1 MKKSNKMKKR
11 LSFRKLILLFLSAFL
26 CYSYVGF
33 ESKSTSLKEND
44 PFAYLPTST
53 TKQVIKHSYYALSYN
68 EKHEQAEW
76 VSYFLRSENEGI
88 GHFKRPRFIN
98 DPKVTTESAASDNYK
113 KSGYDRGHLCAAA
126 DMRFSKGAFDETFF
140 TSNIAP
146 QKHNFNDGIWKK
158 LEEKS
163 RYWATKY
170 NGIYV
175 VTGGILH
182 KGLPTI
188 GSEKVGIPN
197 YFYKILFCKYQGKN
211 KMVAFL
217 MPSVKSKEPIYK
229 FVVSVDVIEKIT
241 GIDFFPQLNDA
252 IENDLERKSDYKA
265 WAF

>member
-1 MKKSNKMKKR
+1 MNEGFKYRKVLFLGLTIFLLISF
-11 LSFRKLILLFLSAFL
+11 LSFT
-26 CYSYVGF
+26 
-33 ESKSTSLKEND
+33 SKSVTFQEND

-68 EKHEQAEW
+68 EKYEQAEW
-76 VSYFLRSENEGI
+76 VSYFLRSQNEGI
-88 GHFKRPRFIN
+88 GHYKRPRFIN
-98 DPKVTTESAASDNYK
+98 DPKVTTESADTDNYK

-126 DMRFSKGAFDETFF
+126 DMRFSKTAYDETFY
-140 TSNIAP
+140 TSNISP
-146 QKHNFNDGIWKK
+146 QKHNFNGGIWKL

-188 GSEKVGIPN
+188 GSEKVAIPN
-197 YFYKILFCKYQGKN
+197 YFYKILYCNFKGKN

-217 MPSVKSKEPIYK
+217 MPSVKSKDPLYK
-229 FVVSVDVIEKIT
+229 FVVSVDSVEKMT

-252 IENDLERKSDYKA
+252 IEKELESKSDYKA

>member
-1 MKKSNKMKKR
+1 MG
-11 LSFRKLILLFLSAFL
+11 LSFCRILILFLSFFL
-26 CYSYVGF
+26 FSSSIGF
-33 ESKSTSLKEND
+33 TFKTSSFQEQN
-44 PFAYLPTST
+44 PFAYIPTST
-53 TKQVIKHSYYALSYN
+53 TNQIIKHRYYALSYN
-68 EKHEQAEW
+68 EKYEQAEW

-98 DPKVTTESAASDNYK
+98 DPKVSTESAASDNYK

-126 DMRFSKGAFDETFF
+126 DMGFSKSAYDETFF
-140 TSNIAP
+140 TSNVAP
-146 QKHNFNDGIWKK
+146 QKHNFNDGIWKR

-175 VTGGILH
+175 VTGGILQ

-188 GSEKVGIPN
+188 GFEKVAIPN
-197 YFYKILFCKYQGKN
+197 YFYKILYCNYQGKN

-217 MPSVKSKEPIYK
+217 IPSVKSKEPLYK
-229 FVVSVDVIEKIT
+229 FVVSVDSIEKMT
-241 GIDFFPQLNDA
+241 GIDFFPQLDDTD
-252 IENDLERKSDYKA
+252 EKELERKSDYKA

>member
-1 MKKSNKMKKR
+1 MKKAIPFFYISVLVFSSFLLCSN
-11 LSFRKLILLFLSAFL
+11 LS
-26 CYSYVGF
+26 YN
-33 ESKSTSLKEND
+33 SKSTSLQENN

-53 TKQVIKHSYYALSYN
+53 TNQVIKHSFYALSYN
-68 EKHEQAEW
+68 EKFEQAEW

-98 DPKVTTESAASDNYK
+98 DPKVSTQSADSDNYI

-126 DMRFSKGAFDETFF
+126 DMRFSKSAYEETFY

-146 QKHNFNDGIWKK
+146 QKHNFNDGIWKQ
-158 LEEKS
+158 LEEKA

-175 VTGGILH
+175 VTGGILQ

-188 GSEKVGIPN
+188 GSEKVAIPF
-197 YFYKILFCKYQGKN
+197 YFYKILYCNFQGKN
-211 KMVAFL
+211 KMIAFML
-217 MPSVKSKEPIYK
+217 PSVKSKEPLYK
-229 FVVSVDVIEKIT
+229 FVVSVDSIEKIT

-252 IENDLERKSDYKA
+252 IENDLESKSDYKV

>member
-1 MKKSNKMKKR
+1 MKKGFAYR
-11 LSFRKLILLFLSAFL
+11 QILFLSLSVFIFT
-26 CYSYVGF
+26 SFVSF
-33 ESKSTSLKEND
+33 TSKSATLQNNN

-68 EKHEQAEW
+68 EKYEQAEW
-76 VSYFLRSENEGI
+76 VSYFLRSQNEGI
-88 GHFKRPRFIN
+88 GHYKRPRFIN
-98 DPKVTTESAASDNYK
+98 DPKVTTESADTDNYK

-126 DMRFSKGAFDETFF
+126 DMRFSKTAYDETFY
-140 TSNIAP
+140 TSNISP
-146 QKHNFNDGIWKK
+146 QKHNFNGGIWKL

-188 GSEKVGIPN
+188 GSEKVAIPN
-197 YFYKILFCKYQGKN
+197 YFYKILYCNFKGKN

-217 MPSVKSKEPIYK
+217 MPSVKSKDPLYK
-229 FVVSVDVIEKIT
+229 FVVSVDSVEKMT

-252 IENDLERKSDYKA
+252 IEKELESKSDYKA

>member
-1 MKKSNKMKKR
+1 MKNIVSNR
-11 LSFRKLILLFLSAFL
+11 LIILLLSVFLFS
-26 CYSYVGF
+26 SYVDF
-33 ESKSTSLKEND
+33 ESKKTSIQEVN

-53 TKQVIKHSYYALSYN
+53 TKQVIKHNYFALSYN
-68 EKHEQAEW
+68 EKYEQAEW

-98 DPKVTTESAASDNYK
+98 DPKITSESADSDNYK

-126 DMRFSKGAFDETFF
+126 DMRFSKSAFDETFF
-140 TSNIAP
+140 TSNISP
-146 QKHNFNDGIWKK
+146 QKHNFNDGIWKQ

-175 VTGGILH
+175 VTGGILQN
-182 KGLPTI
+182 GLPTI
-188 GSEKVGIPN
+188 GSERVAIPN
-197 YFYKILFCKYQGKN
+197 YFYKILFCNYQGKN

-229 FVVSVDVIEKIT
+229 FVVSVDAIEKMT

-252 IENDLERKSDYKA
+252 IENDLERKCDYKA

>member
-1 MKKSNKMKKR
+1 MKKR
-11 LSFRKLILLFLSAFL
+11 GSFSQLLLLLLAAFF
-26 CYSYVGF
+26 CCSYVGF
-33 ESKSTSLKEND
+33 ESISTSLQEHN

-53 TKQVIKHSYYALSYN
+53 TNQVIKHHYFALSYN
-68 EKHEQAEW
+68 EKYEQAEW
-76 VSYFLRSENEGI
+76 VSYFLRSENEGV

-126 DMRFSKGAFDETFF
+126 DMRFSKSAYDETFF

-146 QKHNFNDGIWKK
+146 QKHNFNDGIWKQ

-175 VTGGILH
+175 VTGGILQ

-188 GSEKVGIPN
+188 GSEKVAIPN
-197 YFYKILFCKYQGKN
+197 YFYKILFCNYQGKN

-217 MPSVKSKEPIYK
+217 IPSVKSKEPLYK
-229 FVVSVDVIEKIT
+229 FVVSVDTVEKMT
-241 GIDFFPQLNDA
+241 GIDFFPQLNDN
-252 IENDLERKSDYKA
+252 IENELERKNDFKS

>member
-1 MKKSNKMKKR
+1 MNEGFKYRKVLFLGLTIFLLISF
-11 LSFRKLILLFLSAFL
+11 LSFT
-26 CYSYVGF
+26 
-33 ESKSTSLKEND
+33 SKSVTFQVND

-53 TKQVIKHSYYALSYN
+53 TKQVIKHSYFALSYN
-68 EKHEQAEW
+68 EKYEQAEW
-76 VSYFLRSENEGI
+76 VSYFLRSQNEGI
-88 GHFKRPRFIN
+88 GHYKRPRFIN
-98 DPKVTTESAASDNYK
+98 DPKVTTESADTDNYK

-126 DMRFSKGAFDETFF
+126 DMRFSKTAYDETFY
-140 TSNIAP
+140 TSNISP
-146 QKHNFNDGIWKK
+146 QKHNFNGGIWKL

-175 VTGGILH
+175 VTGGILQ

-188 GSEKVGIPN
+188 GSEKVAIPN
-197 YFYKILFCKYQGKN
+197 YFYKILYCNFKGKN

-217 MPSVKSKEPIYK
+217 MPSVKSKDPLYK
-229 FVVSVDVIEKIT
+229 FVVSVDSVEKMT

-252 IENDLERKSDYKA
+252 IEKELESKSDYKA

>member
-1 MKKSNKMKKR
+1 MNEGFKYRKVLFLGLTIFLLISF
-11 LSFRKLILLFLSAFL
+11 LSFT
-26 CYSYVGF
+26 
-33 ESKSTSLKEND
+33 SKSVTFQEND

-53 TKQVIKHSYYALSYN
+53 TKQVIKHSYFALSYN
-68 EKHEQAEW
+68 EKYEQAEW
-76 VSYFLRSENEGI
+76 VFYFLRSQNEGI
-88 GHFKRPRFIN
+88 GHYKRPRFIN
-98 DPKVTTESAASDNYK
+98 DPKVTTESADTDNYK

-126 DMRFSKGAFDETFF
+126 DMRFSKTAYDETFY
-140 TSNIAP
+140 TSNISP
-146 QKHNFNDGIWKK
+146 QKHNFNGGIWKL

-175 VTGGILH
+175 VTGGILQ

-188 GSEKVGIPN
+188 GSEKVAIPN
-197 YFYKILFCKYQGKN
+197 YFYKILYCNFKGKD

-217 MPSVKSKEPIYK
+217 MPSVKSKDPLYK
-229 FVVSVDVIEKIT
+229 FVVSVDSVEKMT

-252 IENDLERKSDYKA
+252 IEKELESKSDYKA

>member
-1 MKKSNKMKKR
+1 MKKS
-11 LSFRKLILLFLSAFL
+11 LSFRWIIISFLSLFFFSSSIGLTTKKASFQD
-26 CYSYVGF
+26 Y
-33 ESKSTSLKEND
+33 N

-68 EKHEQAEW
+68 EKYEQAEW

-98 DPKVTTESAASDNYK
+98 DPKVSTESAASDNYK

-126 DMRFSKGAFDETFF
+126 DMRFSKSAYDETFF
-140 TSNIAP
+140 TSNISP

-175 VTGGILH
+175 VTGGIL
-182 KGLPTI
+182 KMGLPAI
-188 GSEKVGIPN
+188 GFEKVAIPN
-197 YFYKILFCKYQGKN
+197 YFYKILYCNYQGKN

-217 MPSVKSKEPIYK
+217 MPSVNSKEPLYK
-229 FVVSVDVIEKIT
+229 FVVSVDSIEKMT
-241 GIDFFPQLNDA
+241 GIDFFPQLND
-252 IENDLERKSDYKA
+252 EVESELERKSDYKA